1 VPVIGTT
8 SSGDPSV
15 TTTIKK
21 GMKALEAKSFAQEIA
36 FGPFSF
42 HATLALRDTGLLA
55 ALDDAGAD
63 GVDLDA
69 LVQATGVPRYGIEV
83 LLDFGS
89 NLDLVERRENRYSLG
104 KVGHF
109 VLHDEMTRVNM
120 DFTRDVCYSALPE
133 LTTSILESRPAGLN
147 ALGPWSTI
155 YQGLT
160 VLPETARESWFRFDH
175 YYSDRAFGALLPIV
189 FRHGVRRLLDV
200 GGNTGRW
207 ALRCLAHDPDVR
219 VTLMDLPA
227 QLEVARQNIE
237 VAGFGDR
244 ADYHSADLLDDG
256 TVFPEG
262 ADVIWMSQFLDCFS
276 EQQIVGILSRAARAM
291 SEESRLIVVELFP
304 DRQPFPAARFSLD
317 ATSLYFTCIA
327 NGNSRMYRYDRFLR
341 LVEEA
346 GLRVVEE
353 KDLPATGHTVL
364 CCVRN

>member
-1 VPVIGTT
+1 
-8 SSGDPSV
+8 
-15 TTTIKK
+15 
-21 GMKALEAKSFAQEIA
+21 MKALEAKSFAQEIA

-219 VTLMDLPA
+219 VTLMDLPGQGA
-227 QLEVARQNIE
+227 FFPRLVSRLVSFKLPKGGSSALTDALARVITEAAFIVGGPLFLGSLALAVASLLLRYRDATVAERHGLKIADIELEITE
-237 VAGFGDR
+237 
-244 ADYHSADLLDDG
+244 SALMLHPEKVSAVIHDLQATGVRNANDHLG
-256 TVFPEG
+256 TGYCSLAKLKTVM
-262 ADVIWMSQFLDCFS
+262 ADV
-276 EQQIVGILSRAARAM
+276 V
-291 SEESRLIVVELFP
+291 
-304 DRQPFPAARFSLD
+304 
-317 ATSLYFTCIA
+317 
-327 NGNSRMYRYDRFLR
+327 
-341 LVEEA
+341 
-346 GLRVVEE
+346 
-353 KDLPATGHTVL
+353 
-364 CCVRN
+364 